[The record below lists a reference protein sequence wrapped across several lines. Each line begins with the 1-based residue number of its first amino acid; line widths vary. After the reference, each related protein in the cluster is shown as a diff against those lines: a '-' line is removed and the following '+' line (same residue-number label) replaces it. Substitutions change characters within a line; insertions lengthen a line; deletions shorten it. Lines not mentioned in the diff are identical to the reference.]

1 MENKN
6 YITLEEL
13 EKKEVELIAEYNEYH
28 AKGWEC
34 FAENAINNLRGVRY
48 VMSLIDG
55 KSR

>member
-1 MENKN
+1 MMNKN

-13 EKKEVELIAEYNEYH
+13 EKKEAELVAKYNEYYN
-28 AKGWEC
+28 KGWNS
-34 FAENAINNLRGVRY
+34 FAENTLNNLKSVRY